1 MTNELL
7 INKIN
12 NLKICVLIPTYN
24 NERTL
29 KRVIDGVLQ
38 YTKNIIIINDG
49 ATDSTA
55 QILENYSQVQHIF
68 IPKNQGKGNALR
80 QGFIKA
86 TTLGYHY
93 AITIDS
99 DGQHFPEDI
108 QAFVAALE
116 QSKNKNL
123 LLIGARNMSHE
134 TVPGKSSF
142 GNKFSNF
149 WFWFETGI
157 KLTDTQSGFRMYP
170 LKALEKLKFYTKK
183 FEFEIEVIVKAAW
196 NDVEVKNIPIKVLY
210 DETERVSHFRPFKD
224 FTRISILNTC
234 LILILAFYIKPRN
247 LFRKLKKKGIKR
259 FFIEDF
265 LGHQDTPTK
274 KALSV
279 ALGVFIGLSPFWGFH
294 TLLVISLAVLFR
306 LNKAISFGFSNVSLP
321 PFIPFVLYASSKI
334 GQTIL
339 GVDYNYTLDMFKN
352 GFEITDHL
360 KTYLVGSFTLAILS
374 AMVLGILSFVLF
386 TIFNKKNITL
396 QNG

>member
-38 YTKNIIIINDG
+38 YTNNIIIINDG
-49 ATDSTA
+49 STDSTA
-55 QILENYSQVQHIF
+55 QILENYSQLQHILV
-68 IPKNQGKGNALR
+68 PQNQGKGNALR

-86 TTLGYHY
+86 STLGYDY

-99 DGQHFPEDI
+99 DGQHFPEDL
-108 QAFVAALE
+108 QVFVEALE
-116 QSKNKNL
+116 QAENKNL

-134 TVPGKSSF
+134 SVPGKSSF

-157 KLTDTQSGFRMYP
+157 KLTDTQSGFRLYP
-170 LKALEKLKFYTKK
+170 LKALNKLHFYTKK

-196 NDVEVKNIPIKVLY
+196 NDVLVKNVPVQVLY

-234 LILILAFYIKPRN
+234 LVLILIFYIKPRD

-265 LGHQDTPTK
+265 LGHQDSPTK

-294 TLLVISLAVLFR
+294 TLIVISLAILFN
-306 LNKAISFGFSNVSLP
+306 LNKAIAFGFSNVSLP

-339 GVDYNYTLDMFKN
+339 GVDYNYTLEMFKN

-360 KTYLVGSFTLAILS
+360 KTYVVGSFTLAIIAAS
-374 AMVLGILSFVLF
+374 VLGIASFIVFSVF
-386 TIFNKKNITL
+386 TKKNISL